1 MEIATGE
8 YIGFVDSDDWVDL
21 DYFEKLYNS
30 AITNNA
36 DVVTTNLLKH
46 KKFYNKYNVLYKKTY
61 SAESIEDKI
70 KLCEDRKHRF
80 FYVMN
85 KLYKKSLI
93 KENEILFPEKSFFE
107 DVIFSIKAI
116 HHAKKIVSCPSTK
129 YHYSENK
136 NSTINSKEDIDK
148 KQKDYK
154 QAYLELQNFARENF
168 IKLPERINY
177 NEKYWVGIFK
187 VYKGCY
193 KIKILLFGFIPVYI
207 NEKR

>member
-1 MEIATGE
+1 MILKRLQISTWLGDPTNC
-8 YIGFVDSDDWVDL
+8 YIVL
-21 DYFEKLYNS
+21 DEQSKE
-30 AITNNA
+30 
-36 DVVTTNLLKH
+36 
-46 KKFYNKYNVLYKKTY
+46 FYNKYNVLYKKTY

-129 YHYSENK
+129 YHYNLRYIPYF
-136 NSTINSKEDIDK
+136 NFCFYNYFICPRTITFKFTRYSINCFFNHTVFK
-148 KQKDYK
+148 KIRACKK
-154 QAYLELQNFARENF
+154 
-168 IKLPERINY
+168 
-177 NEKYWVGIFK
+177 
-187 VYKGCY
+187 
-193 KIKILLFGFIPVYI
+193 
-207 NEKR
+207 